1 MLSGFNTNFRY
12 RGVLF
17 HVQTED
23 SGLENPHVITHLFH
37 GGNIMSSEKRDYSD
51 LIAELPSSELDGSI
65 RKVMEGL
72 HKSMLKQLSRGEHDV
87 SIEQRMG
94 PDVFRVAATDK
105 MLDPP
110 METTGSPLVAD
121 PEALAA
127 TAADSVLRVAEP
139 AMLETDELGTSP
151 TKETQPVSRLSKVF
165 GDRVVSEKPLD
176 EVVLDYLVENARKR
190 KRSNR

>member
-51 LIAELPSSELDGSI
+51 LIAELPASELDGAI

-94 PDVFRVAATDK
+94 PDVFRVAATDT
-105 MLDPP
+105 MLEPP
-110 METTGSPLVAD
+110 TETTGSPLVAD

-127 TAADSVLRVAEP
+127 NAADSVPRVAEP
-139 AMLETDELGTSP
+139 TMPETGQPATPPID
-151 TKETQPVSRLSKVF
+151 ETQPVSRLSKVF
-165 GDRVVSEKPLD
+165 GDRAVAEKPLD